1 MTIKIDRTAV
11 ARHASAQLAMT
22 LLVSRWRAG
31 LHVPDQA
38 LAARTQWLASAQ
50 QELVAWLE
58 SGGFTTERAETKTAT
73 RGRRSLALG
82 EDIDEEFKFSQ
93 FRIHDAAR

>member
-11 ARHASAQLAMT
+11 ARHAAAQLATT

-31 LHVPDQA
+31 RQIPDQA
-38 LAARTQWLASAQ
+38 LAARTQWLAGAQ
-50 QELVAWLE
+50 QDLVVWLE
-58 SGGFTTERAETKTAT
+58 SGGFTMERAETKTAAT
-73 RGRRSLALG
+73 GRRSLALS

-93 FRIHDAAR
+93 IRIHDAAG